1 MVELSLRER
10 LQPSLFDRLID
21 DERLLTIYELTFKR
35 DELQRLGFA
44 ERDLVGVI
52 AGQGLRLGVAGGPA
66 AGGAGAG
73 GAVAGRAK
81 RGGAA
86 VVPAAL
92 VPETASELLC
102 LRFSAPHGR
111 VGLSQLNAVLLTPP
125 GAEDAIPLER
135 LCEIKTHNILN
146 RTAES
151 SEQRFAVARRLR
163 ELVSRDLAI
172 LLNATCLEETV
183 DLDAVPLVQRSVLN
197 YGMPW
202 QTGTS
207 VSSVRLTRMARV
219 IEATI
224 RQFEPRLTKVRVAPE
239 TRGEGKEVHEISFR
253 IDAEVWGQPAPHQII
268 LRTRIDIESENVR
281 VNDSGGR

>member
-10 LQPSLFDRLID
+10 LQPSLIDRLID
-21 DERLLTIYELTFKR
+21 DERLLTLYELTFRR
-35 DELQRLGFA
+35 DELQRLGFV

-52 AGQGLRLGVAGGPA
+52 AGQGLRPGVAD
-66 AGGAGAG
+66 
-73 GAVAGRAK
+73 
-81 RGGAA
+81 GAA
-86 VVPAAL
+86 VVPGTG
-92 VPETASELLC
+92 PELLC

-111 VGLSQLNAVLLTPP
+111 VGLSQLNAVLLRPP
-125 GAEDAIPLER
+125 GAKDAIPLER
-135 LCEIKTHNILN
+135 LCDIRTHNILN

-151 SEQRFAVARRLR
+151 ADQRFAVARRLR

-183 DLDAVPLVQRSVLN
+183 DLDAVPFVQRSVLN
-197 YGMPW
+197 FGMPW
-202 QTGTS
+202 QTGAS

-253 IDAEVWGQPAPHQII
+253 IDAEVWGQPAPHQIV
-268 LRTRIDIESENVR
+268 LRTRIDTESENVR